1 VAGSSSRRPQH
12 RGLDT
17 RHKLLLAALHEFA
30 SVGFDAASTRAIA
43 ARAGVR
49 QGQLTYHFDTKDV
62 LWRATVDHLF
72 ERFDAEFSA
81 AVGSSSVT
89 GGDDP
94 VAEFE
99 EAVRA
104 LVRVVSRLPEL
115 NRVMVHE
122 STADSDRLTWLVD
135 THVRPRFEQVSA
147 VWLRVRDIGG
157 THLEA
162 DPLVLYYC
170 LLGAA
175 SLLYVN
181 ATEARRLA
189 GTDASADIV
198 TDALTAAHADT
209 LVAMLLGPRSRR
221 ASRRR
226 TPTVERSPA

>member
-1 VAGSSSRRPQH
+1 M
-12 RGLDT
+12 
-17 RHKLLLAALHEFA
+17 HEFS

-49 QGQLTYHFDTKDV
+49 QGQLTYHFDTKVV

-72 ERFDAEFSA
+72 ERFDAEFA
-81 AVGSSSVT
+81 AAIGLTGVT
-89 GGDDP
+89 GDDDP

-99 EAVRA
+99 SAVRA

-122 STADSDRLTWLVD
+122 ATAGSDRLTWLVD
-135 THVRPRFEQVSA
+135 RHVRARFEQVS
-147 VWLRVRDIGG
+147 VLWRRVQAAGG

-162 DPLVLYYC
+162 DPVVLYYC

-181 ATEARRLA
+181 APEAELLV
-189 GTDASADIV
+189 GGDAATGAV
-198 TDALTAAHADT
+198 ADALVEAHADT
-209 LVAMLLGPRSRR
+209 LVAMLLGPRPPRP
-221 ASRRR
+221 ARRR
-226 TPTVERSPA
+226 SRSKGH

>member
-1 VAGSSSRRPQH
+1 VVAVESLSRRSQQ

-17 RHKLLLAALHEFA
+17 QYELLEAALHEFS

-49 QGQLTYHFDTKDV
+49 QGQLTYHFDTKVV

-72 ERFDAEFSA
+72 DRFDAEFSA
-81 AVGSSSVT
+81 AIGLTGVT
-89 GGDDP
+89 GDDP

-99 EAVRA
+99 SAVRA
-104 LVRVVSRLPEL
+104 LVRVVSKLPEL

-122 STADSDRLTWLVD
+122 ATADSDRLTWLVD
-135 THVRPRFEQVSA
+135 RHVRPRFEQVS
-147 VWLRVRDIGG
+147 VLWGRVQAAGG

-162 DPLVLYYC
+162 DPVVLYYC

-181 ATEARRLA
+181 APEAQLLVGGDAAAA
-189 GTDASADIV
+189 GVA
-198 TDALTAAHADT
+198 DALVEAHADT
-209 LVAMLLGPRSRR
+209 LVAMLLGPRPPRTARPRSR
-221 ASRRR
+221 S
-226 TPTVERSPA
+226 